1 MSIPRHIPPLVRAAR
16 IVVLACLVAGAAV
29 ACGDDPSASN
39 SAGATVGLVVLSGT
53 PNGSNLTTFDT
64 RGTAR
69 PLGLPIPFAWISAG
83 QRGTLIGTTTSG
95 GLFLSDRVTAD
106 AGDDLLWRIVQNRDL
121 PEEPLL
127 FATWS
132 ANGLRLAAVATDFA
146 DRHSLAIVDPVGDS
160 SLIIPL
166 GEPIL
171 PAPPAWIDEQRVG
184 VATPQGLLVVD
195 TSTGET
201 APGPPGIRLFTVSAD
216 GGTVAL
222 VTPDGEGLEIRTTA
236 EWLAQAGA
244 PMARIGGS
252 GDASSLAFDRLGG
265 RLAVVWERGRDP
277 GLIIVYGRDAGWNP
291 IGRLELPER
300 AARGTVTW
308 LP

>member
-1 MSIPRHIPPLVRAAR
+1 MAIPRPVPPLVRAVR
-16 IVVLACLVAGAAV
+16 IAALTCLVAGV
-29 ACGDDPSASN
+29 ALACDDGANQAN
-39 SAGATVGLVVLSGT
+39 SAAATAGLIVLSGDAAD
-53 PNGSNLTTFDT
+53 SNLTTFDT

-69 PLGLPIPFAWISAG
+69 PLGLPAPFAWISAG
-83 QRGTLIGTTTSG
+83 RRGTLIGTTTGG
-95 GLFLSDRVTAD
+95 GLFLSDRVTPD
-106 AGDDLLWRIVQNRDL
+106 AGDDLVWRIVQDRDL

-132 ANGLRLAAVATDFA
+132 ANGLRVAAVATDFA
-146 DRHSLAIVDPVGDS
+146 GSQSLAIVDPVEDS

-166 GEPIL
+166 DDPVLPEP
-171 PAPPAWIDEQRVG
+171 AAWIDEQRVG
-184 VATPQGLLVVD
+184 VTTPQGLVVVD

-201 APGPPGIRLFTVSAD
+201 APGPPAIRLFTVSAD
-216 GGTVAL
+216 GATVAV

-236 EWLAQAGA
+236 EWLASRGSPA
-244 PMARIGGS
+244 ARIGAS
-252 GDASSLAFDRLGG
+252 GDVSSLAFDRVGG
-265 RLAVVWERGRDP
+265 RLAVVWDP